1 MKGMNFF
8 ILALGCI
15 LAAAL
20 ASCTSIDEPVPE
32 PSSSPIGFSPAVN
45 DANTR
50 YASDDLPATMGV
62 FAYLTEGSGFN
73 ASTSTPNFM
82 YNQLVTRNGTTWSYT
97 PVKYWP
103 TNANDKVSF
112 FAYAPHNA
120 SGLTPC
126 ANTQKGYPSFTYT
139 VPTAEAS
146 QEDLLVSTPLLNQ
159 NGGEIAPILKHA
171 LTKVTLIVKSSG
183 KYDKEITALSLK
195 AATNGE
201 LHFKDGGFEWKNIQG
216 EYEYTPATTNLK
228 FGASDDKKE
237 IANFLLLPQ
246 GTPATFSITYKVT
259 DTSGGGNANIIT
271 RTLTAQALPA
281 TPLWEQDSHVFYTID
296 LSEEI
301 VTVTAEAG
309 VWEQDEKKSFDIET
323 FLPSDLKPGDYYYS
337 DGTWSDGG
345 LRMIDHSTGAIT
357 WTSPLPDRD
366 LTNPDTGVS
375 RECIG
380 MVFSTR
386 MSENDKARGWTHGY
400 VVGLKLSEGYV
411 VDRWTSYPHHLP
423 FGPANVDTPIPNVSP
438 QMKDYYTALD
448 GYDNT
453 QAVTTME
460 GYVADDYPAFQYAV
474 DYSTTT
480 PSPSGASSWFLPAIG
495 QLIDLW
501 EVLGEDLPQ
510 TIPYKESANSM
521 VELTTGSVARIRAHQ
536 NKATGTDAEATGV
549 TSNTAFTQSI
559 IYVSST
565 ETGSNSFAIAD
576 FYSWNG
582 SMLSRIANRMKNA
595 GQDSYAMLK
604 SVPVLAF

>member
-1 MKGMNFF
+1 MKRIKYF
-8 ILALGCI
+8 ILARGCI
-15 LAAAL
+15 FAAAL
-20 ASCTSIDEPVPE
+20 ASCTLIEEPVPE

-112 FAYAPHNA
+112 FAYAPHKA
-120 SGLTPC
+120 SGLTLP

-146 QEDLLVSTPLLNQ
+146 QEDLLVSAPLLNQ
-159 NGGEIAPILKHA
+159 NGGEIAPVLKHV

-201 LHFKDGGFEWKNIQG
+201 LYFKDGRFEWKNIQG
-216 EYEYTPATTNLK
+216 EYEYTPTTANLK
-228 FGASDDKKE
+228 FGASDTEKE

-246 GTPATFSITYKVT
+246 GTPGTFSITYKVT
-259 DTSGGGNANIIT
+259 DTSGGGNTNVIT

-281 TPLWEQDSHVFYTID
+281 TPLWGQDNHVFYTID
-296 LSEEI
+296 LSEET

-345 LRMIDHSTGAIT
+345 LRMIDHSIGTIT

-366 LTNPDTGVS
+366 LTNPDTGTS

-380 MVFSTR
+380 VVFSTC
-386 MSENDKARGWTHGY
+386 MSENDKALGWTHGY
-400 VVGLKLSEGYV
+400 VLGL
-411 VDRWTSYPHHLP
+411 RLP
-423 FGPANVDTPIPNVSP
+423 PGTVQDNGRTNWGDGTDTPIPNTP
-438 QMKDYYTALD
+438 AGFKYYDADLD
-448 GYDNT
+448 GYTKTELVKNMDGFSQDT
-453 QAVTTME
+453 
-460 GYVADDYPAFQYAV
+460 YPAFKYV
-474 DYSTTT
+474 INYPDPIPT
-480 PSPSGASSWFLPAIG
+480 GASSWFLPAIG

-501 EVLGEDLPQ
+501 EVLGNNLSR
-510 TIPYKESANSM
+510 TIPNRESTSNQFKLTANSPAEIRKHLNKAAGKAESAIDNS
-521 VELTTGSVARIRAHQ
+521 
-536 NKATGTDAEATGV
+536 TDFRNGID
-549 TSNTAFTQSI
+549 FL
-559 IYVSST
+559 SST
-565 ETGSNSFAIAD
+565 EINGSNVAAID
-576 FYSWNG
+576 FYNWKGTYEGTITS
-582 SMLSRIANRMKNA
+582 IAKNRF
-595 GQDSYAMLK
+595 DSYALIK
-604 SVPVLAF
+604 AVPVLAF